1 MHKAKTAAEEEFE
14 SGVQY
19 LHNGYYGKAL
29 DKLKAAVELDKK
41 NPLYVSYLGVLV
53 GLAQKK
59 HEEAAQLCH
68 TALQMNRHLVEGY
81 VNLAQVYLKAGKK
94 ADAVEALEVGLQY
107 TKRDVRL
114 VRELRQLGIRRPP
127 VIPFLERKHF
137 LNRHLGHLRHRV
149 LKMLGKE

>member
-1 MHKAKTAAEEEFE
+1 MQKPKTPAEELFE

-19 LHNGYYGKAL
+19 LRNGYYGKAL
-29 DKLKAAVELDKK
+29 DKLKDAVELDKK
-41 NPLYVSYLGVLV
+41 NPLFVSYLGLLV

-81 VNLAQVYLKAGKK
+81 LNLSQVYLKAGKK

-114 VRELRQLGIRRPP
+114 VRELRKLGIRRPP

-137 LNRHLGHLRHRV
+137 MNRHLGHLRHRV
-149 LKMLGKE
+149 LRMLGKE

>member
-1 MHKAKTAAEEEFE
+1 VQKPKTPAEELFE

-19 LHNGYYGKAL
+19 LRNGYYGKAL
-29 DKLKAAVELDKK
+29 DKLKDAVELDKK
-41 NPLYVSYLGVLV
+41 NPLFVSYLGLLV

-81 VNLAQVYLKAGKK
+81 LNLSQVYLKAGKK

-114 VRELRQLGIRRPP
+114 VRELRKLGIRRPP

-137 LNRHLGHLRHRV
+137 MNRHLGHLRHRV
-149 LKMLGKE
+149 LRMLGKE